1 MSLNSPKTY
10 SGFSLME
17 ALITLVVLS
26 VGLLGVSAMVT
37 NSVQFTDT
45 AEMRSQSVMLAYDI
59 ADKIRANAENSVE
72 YEIAVGEDIVDP
84 PDCASASCSGDDLAE
99 SDVADWKNRLATNLP
114 AGDGSAVIAADQATI
129 SVQWNDRGQVRSFSM
144 VTAL

>member
-1 MSLNSPKTY
+1 MSLVKPYTQ
-10 SGFSLME
+10 GFSLME

-37 NSVQFTDT
+37 NSVRFTDT

-59 ADKIRANAENSVE
+59 ADKMRANSDNTIDYTIDIGANVANS
-72 YEIAVGEDIVDP
+72 
-84 PDCASASCSGDDLAE
+84 PDCSTNSCSGEDLA
-99 SDVADWKNRLATNLP
+99 DADLANWKARLANNLP
-114 AGDGSAVIAADQATI
+114 AGDGSTVINADAASITI
-129 SVQWNDRGQVRSFSM
+129 QWSDRGQLRTFNM